1 MPTLLRLDSS
11 ADWSSSRSRQLSA
24 AFTEVWAG
32 TPGCKVV
39 ERDLAAAPLPH
50 LPDASLHWP
59 PRLRAAD
66 AHPPIDAEQ
75 LQERLIGELLAADV
89 LLIGAPMYNYSLPS
103 SLKAWIDYVH
113 VPGVTAPFDQPSQPM
128 KGRPAVIVS
137 ARGAAYDEGSGPAEL
152 DLGTKLLEAILGRAL
167 GMELIV
173 ITTDL
178 TLAESVP
185 LLADQID
192 RAREQLAAALE
203 LTRRTAEQLARI
215 QPEP

>member
-11 ADWSSSRSRQLSA
+11 ADWSSSRSRQLTA

-32 TPGCKVV
+32 TPGCTVV

-59 PRLRAAD
+59 SRLRASD
-66 AHPPIDAEQ
+66 AQPPVEAEQ
-75 LQERLIGELLAADV
+75 LQERLIDELLAADV
-89 LLIGAPMYNYSLPS
+89 LLVGAPMYNYSLPS
-103 SLKAWIDYVH
+103 SLKAWIDHVH
-113 VPGVTAPFDQPSQPM
+113 VPGRTAPFDQPSQPM
-128 KGRPAVIVS
+128 KGRPAVVVS
-137 ARGAAYDEGSGPAEL
+137 ARGAAYDEGSGAAEL

-167 GMELIV
+167 GMELIL

-192 RAREQLAAALE
+192 RAREQLEAALE
-203 LTRRTAEQLARI
+203 LTRRTAEQLAGSR
-215 QPEP
+215 